1 MFLGTNLDAS
11 NITDSLHCMPYTTLK
26 GIMERLKEHKH
37 KQGADGFISAFA
49 AYCIIRQVDMR
60 QNERHQYEKVLLQ
73 TDDNIKT
80 VSV

>member
-11 NITDSLHCMPYTTLK
+11 NTTDILHCMPYTRLK
-26 GIMERLKEHKH
+26 GLMERLKEHKH
-37 KQGADGFISAFA
+37 KQDADGFISAFV

-60 QNERHQYEKVLLQ
+60 QSERHQYEDALLQ